1 VSSRA
6 EIVGF
11 QRFQQHHRR
20 QRADAA
26 EAAQPPDGVPI
37 RRRLRQGLD
46 LVVERLNGKARS
58 AWAGRSGPFFAFFSV
73 RGAPCYLPSA
83 CIRAL
88 RVEAL
93 GPEPW

>member
-1 VSSRA
+1 MRSRSCSSA
-6 EIVGF
+6 CV
-11 QRFQQHHRR
+11 QHHMRDTVDAEPGVRGGRR
-20 QRADAA
+20 CRSSAA
-26 EAAQPPDGVPI
+26 
-37 RRRLRQGLD
+37 
-46 LVVERLNGKARS
+46 VVNGKDDSRG

-73 RGAPCYLPSA
+73 RGAPCYRPSA